1 MLAVPYLS
9 LAVVGFFIYRGC
21 KKNMAYREALARAAM
36 QPPSD
41 VVQSGQGAT

>member
-21 KKNMAYREALARAAM
+21 KKNMAYREALAQAAAQ
-36 QPPSD
+36 QPNACRPD
-41 VVQSGQGAT
+41 AAG